1 MCHPVLPMV
10 GCETSKPESVWKPGI
25 HVGELDGVRGLA
37 ILIVTLYRF
46 GKEIPMDTWLG
57 NFLHTTVRFGDR
69 GVDLFFVLSGFLIT
83 GVLLDTRMDPH
94 FFRNFIA
101 RRTLR
106 IFPLYFASLFAFL
119 FVIPAVWP
127 QHPFGDAIANQFY
140 LWTYLA
146 NVRIA
151 VLDQWCFGSL
161 DHFWSLAVEEHFYLL
176 WPVAVFLMGLRRT
189 LIVSIV
195 CAFVFACSRIAFA
208 ATVENGIGPNV
219 LSFFRF
225 DGLLLGAAI
234 ATLARYPLGIQRL
247 RSISMVGGGVML
259 IIGILLGIYTDRF
272 LTISHSVWAIM
283 WSCFLIVVLSSSST
297 TFLARNL
304 RSRFLRTL
312 GRYSYAMYVFQNPL
326 IPLAAPILS
335 AVAIQQWI
343 GGGDAGI
350 VAHLIYTAAMTTIVF
365 AMAVL
370 SWHLL
375 EKHCLRLK
383 RYFEAARPTPLSMV
397 DKV

>member
-1 MCHPVLPMV
+1 MWNPFLRTE
-10 GCETSKPESVWKPGI
+10 GRELAKPESVWKQGI

-37 ILIVTLYRF
+37 IFFVTLYRY
-46 GKEIPMDTWLG
+46 GREIPTETWLG
-57 NFLHTTVRFGDR
+57 NILHTTISFGDR

-83 GVLLDTRMDPH
+83 GVLLDTRLDPH

-119 FVIPAVWP
+119 YVIPFVWAE
-127 QHPFGDAIANQFY
+127 HPFGDAIANQCY

-151 VLDQWCFGSL
+151 MLDLWCFGSL

-176 WPVAVFLMGLRRT
+176 WPVAVLFLGLRRT
-189 LIVSIV
+189 LTVSII
-195 CAFVFACSRIAFA
+195 CTIVFACSRIAFA
-208 ATVENGIGPNV
+208 AMVDNGIAPSV

-234 ATLARYPLGIQRL
+234 ATMVRYPEGVQRFRPIAMFCGFL
-247 RSISMVGGGVML
+247 LL
-259 IIGILLGIYTDRF
+259 IAGILLGIYTDRF
-272 LTISHSVWAIM
+272 LTISHSVWAAM
-283 WSCFLIVVLSSSST
+283 WSCFLIVVLSSSPKK
-297 TFLARNL
+297 FLARNL
-304 RSRFLRTL
+304 RSRSLRSL
-312 GRYSYAMYVFQNPL
+312 GRFSYAMYVFQNPL
-326 IPLAAPILS
+326 IPIAAPFLS

-343 GGGDAGI
+343 GGGDVGV
-350 VAHLIYTAAMTTIVF
+350 VAHLLYIAAMTISVF
-365 AMAVL
+365 SLAVL

-383 RYFEAARPTPLSMV
+383 RFFETPQAA
-397 DKV
+397 